1 MGRAIQPVER
11 FHLGAVRIAG
21 GQVRTAIS
29 PKRLEA
35 PPDSLLLTRVSHRET
50 LRVSPWPSAT
60 KVRRVSN
67 SAAVLRLFGDS
78 ASPIFAN

>member
-1 MGRAIQPVER
+1 VCRAIQPVER
-11 FHLGAVRIAG
+11 FRLGAVRIAD

-29 PKRLEA
+29 PKRPEA
-35 PPDSLLLTRVSHRET
+35 QPASLSLTRVSHRET

-67 SAAVLRLFGDS
+67 SAAVVRLNE
-78 ASPIFAN
+78 I